1 MDKIPNEVDI
11 AYLRVSTEEH
21 DAENQRA
28 DLQEIAPESV
38 EWLAES
44 SSAWRSDAEKRR
56 PVFYAVRERI
66 RRGEVRCIYVWDID
80 RLYRNRR
87 RLVAFFKLCQA
98 RETKIVSYRQPWL
111 RQIVEMPEPWNE
123 IVQDLMVQVLGWLAE
138 DESQKRSDRVRASMR
153 HREDGTVVSRNGHK
167 WGRPSLAKQTRRRII
182 ETYQAHEENIS
193 MRELASLVVR
203 YDKHGNAKPIS
214 KSTVH
219 KIIREY
225 ETQKHS

>member
-1 MDKIPNEVDI
+1 MPDLVDVV
-11 AYLRVSTEEH
+11 YLRASTDEQ
-21 DAENQRA
+21 DTENQRVA
-28 DLQEIAPESV
+28 LQKMVPGHA
-38 EWLAES
+38 EWHSES
-44 SSAWRSDAEKRR
+44 SSAWRSDSEKSR
-56 PVFYAVRERI
+56 PVFAALRERVLH
-66 RRGEVRCIYVWDID
+66 GEIDHFYVWDLD

-87 RLVAFFKLCQA
+87 RLVAFFKLCTA
-98 RETKIVSYRQPWL
+98 RGTKIISFRQPWL
-111 RQIVEMPEPWNE
+111 SQIVEMPEPWNE

-153 HREDGTVVSRNGHK
+153 ERADGTVVSRNGRK
-167 WGRPSLAKQTRRRII
+167 WGRPGLAKQTRRRVI
-182 ETYQAHEENIS
+182 ETYQAHDEALS

-225 ETQKHS
+225 EAENNS